1 MKFPPASCRVTTRQ
15 LRALVA
21 QSPSGPTETSWVQT
35 LAERPKKWQ
44 EMAGDFRE
52 KFHEYQIL
60 LFNTNIAY
68 IYICNIYKSHT
79 SSKMAVHDPAQ
90 SKLSNVLGKSCG
102 LTTVDMNQDKMH
114 AACSHSPWKT
124 PTATLSPRQQMH
136 WRRPNR
142 NRIAPQSELGWS
154 TPNSPTGVHCTQA
167 SYGVM
172 TAKLWWMVRIPW
184 YPWIVSIILHHS
196 PSFPQFLT
204 CTAGSTL
211 PP

>member
-1 MKFPPASCRVTTRQ
+1 
-15 LRALVA
+15 
-21 QSPSGPTETSWVQT
+21 
-35 LAERPKKWQ
+35 
-44 EMAGDFRE
+44 
-52 KFHEYQIL
+52 
-60 LFNTNIAY
+60 
-68 IYICNIYKSHT
+68 
-79 SSKMAVHDPAQ
+79 MAVHDPAQ

-196 PSFPQFLT
+196 HNSSHVPQAAPCHHSWSRRQSMSPRSNSLRQMGGDDMWSGVHLQGTFDYSPQQGVVGFIEVVLLNYDIWTLRISPPNISFGCLI
-204 CTAGSTL
+204 AL
-211 PP
+211 LA